1 MLEAALKPKP
11 WIRYQKVSSRFAQ
24 IRARVNVERK
34 KQKLA
39 EITFRFHDLRHHFAV
54 DYLKASGN
62 IYDLQQILG
71 PSSIILA
78 VEGAFPEHGTL
89 SVLPNAKRAAQSEIR
104 VGTKDGTSVTVQSH
118 RIFLIYNNG
127 H

>member
-71 PSSIILA
+71 PSSIKNTELY
-78 VEGAFPEHGTL
+78 L
-89 SVLPNAKRAAQSEIR
+89 SCLTPNEQRKAKYGSAQK
-104 VGTKDGTSVTVQSH
+104 TAH
-118 RIFLIYNNG
+118 L
-127 H
+127 